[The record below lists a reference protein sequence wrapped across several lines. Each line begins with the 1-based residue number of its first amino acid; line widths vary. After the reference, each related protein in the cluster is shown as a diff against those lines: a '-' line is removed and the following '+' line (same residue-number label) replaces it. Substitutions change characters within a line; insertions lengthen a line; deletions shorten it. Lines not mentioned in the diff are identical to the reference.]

1 MNTCTPARQCELY
14 SSQLDFLPRFL
25 QYIMVNHYW
34 NGFTI
39 GWNQLWRRIIIKR
52 DLARA
57 LLRMWFVVLSLSLLW
72 SKIQFI
78 TTKSW
83 QKHQFLSYSNIMQF
97 QQNLKKIQKIP
108 QQTILKEFPKNPHEF
123 PKTSQKT
130 SNSLH
135 RI

>member
-1 MNTCTPARQCELY
+1 MFQIIADNCLWKWIFFLTWKGHCTSRETFFFQIMNTCTPARQRELY

-83 QKHQFLSYSNIMQF
+83 QKHQFLSYSNILLIF
-97 QQNLKKIQKIP
+97 A
-108 QQTILKEFPKNPHEF
+108 KN
-123 PKTSQKT
+123 S
-130 SNSLH
+130 
-135 RI
+135 